1 MKNYKVTFTDTIKA
15 NTEDDAYG
23 ELLDYL
29 SECVR
34 FGDVTAFDFAAERPD
49 PTTELLS
56 ALRNLLKDHKRMFP
70 EAHPN
75 STIKWSECEEVKQA
89 KRAIAKA
96 EGRTE

>member
-1 MKNYKVTFTDTIKA
+1 MKTYKVTFTDTIQA
-15 NTEDDAYG
+15 NTEEEAYDK
-23 ELLDYL
+23 LLGYL
-29 SECVR
+29 AECVR

-49 PTTELLS
+49 PTPELLF

-96 EGRTE
+96 EGGTE

>member
-1 MKNYKVTFTDTIKA
+1 MKTYKVTFTDTIKA

-34 FGDVTAFDFAAERPD
+34 FGDVTAFDFAEESA
-49 PTTELLS
+49 LLS
-56 ALRNLLKDHKRMFP
+56 TLKEIAVLAASKNDCRSDIIFIAN
-70 EAHPN
+70 E
-75 STIKWSECEEVKQA
+75 
-89 KRAIAKA
+89 AIAKA

>member
-1 MKNYKVTFTDTIKA
+1 MKTYKVTFTDTIQA

-34 FGDVTAFDFAAERPD
+34 FGDVTAFDFAEES
-49 PTTELLS
+49 ELLS
-56 ALRNLLKDHKRMFP
+56 TLKEIAVMAASKNDCRSDIIFIAN
-70 EAHPN
+70 E
-75 STIKWSECEEVKQA
+75 
-89 KRAIAKA
+89 AIAKS

>member
-1 MKNYKVTFTDTIKA
+1 MKTYKVTFTDTIKA

-34 FGDVTAFDFAAERPD
+34 FGDVTAFDFAEES
-49 PTTELLS
+49 ELLS
-56 ALRNLLKDHKRMFP
+56 TLKEIAVMAASKNDCRSDIIFIAN
-70 EAHPN
+70 E
-75 STIKWSECEEVKQA
+75 
-89 KRAIAKA
+89 AIAKA